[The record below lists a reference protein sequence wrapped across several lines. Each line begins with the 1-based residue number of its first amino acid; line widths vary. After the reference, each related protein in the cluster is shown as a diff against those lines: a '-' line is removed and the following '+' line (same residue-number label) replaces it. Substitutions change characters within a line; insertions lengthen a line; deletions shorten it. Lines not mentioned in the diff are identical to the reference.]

1 MALMNK
7 SIDFAMRGHPLE
19 ILSATATDN
28 IDNFIYVEAYKKN
41 SVV

>member
-7 SIDFAMRGHPLE
+7 SIDFATRGIPLE

-28 IDNFIYVEAYKKN
+28 VENYIYVEAFKKN